1 MGENPMGALLQ
12 TTIREAYEGF
22 SKGQVKRAIQVSRF
36 VTLIL
41 ADVIFVNGLPFLV
54 TISRDI

>member
-1 MGENPMGALLQ
+1 MGALLQ